1 MRELRRALRLAV
13 RPCGRGSRHR
23 CRRRVSR
30 WIACLPCERDN
41 SPCGEPGSPCD
52 EPGPPCGGPAI
63 RIPRPLRADQMIA
76 RRAPSAQGDLSTRF
90 ETRSGL
96 IHAPSTR
103 PSTIAAGGDRPGCP
117 EAPSGQGPRWGRGAY
132 GAGALPDAA
141 AESADRAAGDAGAV
155 VQLQVGGAAVRAAVE
170 AVVGKEA
177 AAQAPAVCRTHRE
190 RDWSARPADGGGLKH
205 LGCGTFPGRVRES
218 QADRVVMCRS
228 LNGEWSRSGRGVR
241 VARERVVGCSN
252 LRRARRPARKDGPRG
267 PFRQTTGSRE

>member
-1 MRELRRALRLAV
+1 
-13 RPCGRGSRHR
+13 
-23 CRRRVSR
+23 
-30 WIACLPCERDN
+30 
-41 SPCGEPGSPCD
+41 
-52 EPGPPCGGPAI
+52 
-63 RIPRPLRADQMIA
+63 MIA

-96 IHAPSTR
+96 IHAPSTTTVHDRRRRRWLGTPER
-103 PSTIAAGGDRPGCP
+103 PP
-117 EAPSGQGPRWGRGAY
+117 GQGR
-132 GAGALPDAA
+132 LPDAA
-141 AESADRAAGDAGAV
+141 AEPADRAAGDAGAL

-205 LGCGTFPGRVRES
+205 LGCETFPGRVRES

-252 LRRARRPARKDGPRG
+252 LRRARRPARKDGPRE